1 MNVLLTG
8 ATGFVGRQILNA
20 LLDRGATVRLVL
32 RHSSNTAELPTEL
45 ISTAI
50 FTDDLFAE
58 PACFWAQECGGVD
71 TVIHSAWF
79 VEPST
84 YLRSPKNLDC
94 LTGTLKFAKG
104 VTQAGVKRFIGV
116 GTCIEYELSG
126 GYLATTTP
134 LNPTTPYSA
143 AKAAAFFALK
153 EWFPPQ
159 GCEFAWCRLFYL
171 HGPGEDPRRFVP
183 YLQAKLQ
190 AGEPAELTSGNQVR
204 DFLDVRI
211 AGKMIADVALSNR
224 QGAINICSGIP
235 ITIRELA
242 EQIAGQY
249 NRLDLLRFGARPE
262 NLVDPPVVVGVADS
276 IDIKN
281 QP

>member
-20 LLDRGATVRLVL
+20 LQDRGATVRLVL
-32 RHSSNTAELPTEL
+32 RHSSKAEALPRDL
-45 ISTAI
+45 VSTAI
-50 FTDDLFAE
+50 RSDDLFAE
-58 PACFWAQECGGVD
+58 TVQWWATQCATID
-71 TVIHSAWF
+71 TVVHSAWF
-79 VEPST
+79 VQPGT
-84 YLRSPKNLDC
+84 YLQSPANLDC
-94 LTGTLKFAKG
+94 LTGTLNLAKG
-104 VTQAGVKRFIGV
+104 ATQAGVKRFVGI

-126 GYLATTTP
+126 GYLSTQTP

-143 AKAAAFFALK
+143 AKAAAYLALK
-153 EWFPPQ
+153 EWLPTQ
-159 GCEFAWCRLFYL
+159 GCGFAWCRLFYL
-171 HGPGEDPRRFVP
+171 HGPGEDSRRFVP
-183 YLQAKLQ
+183 YLRAKLE

-204 DFLDVRI
+204 DFLDVRV
-211 AGKMIADVALSNR
+211 AGQMIADVALSDR
-224 QGAINICSGIP
+224 QGAVNICSGTP

-242 EQIAGQY
+242 QQIAGQY

-276 IDIKN
+276 SDNKN

>member
-8 ATGFVGRQILNA
+8 ATGFVGYQILSA
-20 LLDRGATVRLVL
+20 LLARGANVRLVL
-32 RHSSNTAELPTEL
+32 RHSSNTGTLPTEL
-45 ISTAI
+45 LSTAI
-50 FTDDLFAE
+50 FTNDLFAQS
-58 PACFWAQECGGVD
+58 ASVWAEQCIGFD

-79 VEPST
+79 VEPGA
-84 YLRSPKNLDC
+84 YLQSPKNLDC
-94 LTGTLKFAKG
+94 LTGTLNLAKG
-104 VTQAGVKRFIGV
+104 AAQAGVKRFIGV

-126 GYLATTTP
+126 GYLTTTTP

-143 AKAAAFFALK
+143 AKAAAYLALK
-153 EWFPPQ
+153 EWLPTQ
-159 GCEFAWCRLFYL
+159 DCQFAWCRLFYL
-171 HGPGEDPRRFVP
+171 HGPGEDSRRFVP
-183 YLQAKLQ
+183 YLRSKLE

-204 DFLDVRI
+204 DFLDVRR
-211 AGKMIADVALSNR
+211 AGEMIADVALSDR
-224 QGAINICSGIP
+224 QGAVNICSGVP

-242 EQIAGQY
+242 QQIAGQY

-276 IDIKN
+276 TDISN

>member
-20 LLDRGATVRLVL
+20 LQDRGATVRLVL
-32 RHSSNTAELPTEL
+32 RHSSNTDTLPSDL
-45 ISTAI
+45 VATAI
-50 FTDDLFAE
+50 RTDDLFAQS
-58 PACFWAQECGGVD
+58 ASWWAHQCASID
-71 TVIHSAWF
+71 TVVHSAWF
-79 VEPST
+79 VEPGA
-84 YLRSPKNLDC
+84 YLQSAINLDC
-94 LTGTLKFAKG
+94 LTGTLNLAKG
-104 VTQAGVKRFIGV
+104 AAQAGASRFVGI
-116 GTCIEYELSG
+116 GTCIEYDLAE
-126 GYLATTTP
+126 GYLSTNTP

-143 AKAAAFFALK
+143 AKAAAYLALK
-153 EWFPPQ
+153 EWLPTQ
-159 GCEFAWCRLFYL
+159 ACAFAWCRLFYL
-171 HGPGEDPRRFVP
+171 HGPGEDSRRFVP
-183 YLQAKLQ
+183 YLRAKLE
-190 AGEPAELTSGNQVR
+190 AGEPADLTSGNQVR
-204 DFLDVRI
+204 DFLDVRV
-211 AGKMIADVALSNR
+211 AGQMIADVALSNR

-276 IDIKN
+276 TDSKN

>member
-8 ATGFVGRQILNA
+8 ATGFVGRQILSA

-32 RHSSNTAELPTEL
+32 RHTSNTDALPTEVV
-45 ISTAI
+45 SAAI
-50 FTDDLFAE
+50 LTDDLFAE
-58 PACFWAQECGGVD
+58 SACSWAKHCAGLD
-71 TVIHSAWF
+71 TVVHSAWF
-79 VEPST
+79 VEPGT
-84 YLRSPKNLDC
+84 YLQSPKNLDC
-94 LTGTLKFAKG
+94 LTGTLNLAKG
-104 VTQAGVKRFIGV
+104 ATQAGVKRFIGV

-126 GYLATTTP
+126 GYLTTNTP

-143 AKAAAFFALK
+143 AKAAAYLALK
-153 EWFPPQ
+153 EWLPPQ

-183 YLQAKLQ
+183 YLRAKLQ
-190 AGEPAELTSGNQVR
+190 AGEPAELTTGNQVR

-211 AGKMIADVALSNR
+211 AGEMIADVALSSR
-224 QGAINICSGIP
+224 QGAINICSGMP
-235 ITIRELA
+235 VTIRQLA

-262 NLVDPPVVVGVADS
+262 NLVDPPVVVGVANA